1 MKRCL
6 ICDDHALLRDALGAM
21 VEARWPACEVVEAG
35 SYPEAWALADG
46 GFDLCLVDLRM
57 PGAEPYAGIG
67 KLRDIAPAMR
77 LMVIT
82 GTATDHDMLTLV
94 GQGVAGFIEKTASS
108 AVLEAAIQL
117 VLAGGRYVPERL
129 ADILP
134 PVAAVQLS
142 ARQRDVVSLAAQGRS
157 NKEIARLL
165 GIAPSSVKTHL
176 TAVQE
181 VLGTANRAE
190 SAVRAQQLGLL

>member
-21 VEARWPACEVVEAG
+21 VASHWPDCDVVAVG
-35 SYPEAWALADG
+35 SFTDAWAQAES

-57 PGAEPYAGIG
+57 PGAEPMAGIAA
-67 KLRDIAPAMR
+67 LREIAPAMR
-77 LMVIT
+77 VVVIT

-94 GQGVAGFIEKTASS
+94 GQGVAGFIEKTVSA
-108 AVLEAAIQL
+108 AVLEAAMRL

-129 ADILP
+129 AEILP
-134 PVAAVQLS
+134 PLPAIRLS
-142 ARQRDVVSLAAQGRS
+142 ARQRDVVNLAARGLS
-157 NKEIARLL
+157 NKEIARQL

-176 TAVQE
+176 TAVQDT
-181 VLGTANRAE
+181 LGTANRAE